1 METCASC
8 GAPLAADGRFC
19 PACGAAVERRPPPAD
34 ERKVATMLFA
44 DLVGSTALADS
55 EDPERTRVILDRFY
69 DAMSEEIELA
79 GGTVEKFVGD
89 AVMAAFGAP
98 AALEDHAERALH
110 AALAMQRRLREM
122 HGDRL
127 ALRIGVNTGDVV
139 VGRPREGSSFV
150 TGDAVNVTARL
161 EQAAA
166 PGEIVVGE
174 RTVVA
179 VRGAFEF
186 DDPVTLEAKGK
197 PDGVRARKLIRA
209 LSLMRPRG
217 AGGLRQAFVGR
228 DRELQRL
235 QEIYTGV
242 IAGDRHLVVLLG
254 DAGVGKSRLVR
265 ELWQWLAA
273 QEPQPLQRTGRCLSY
288 GHGVTYWPLAEIL
301 REHFALLDSDAN
313 DVVAARL
320 GDHPGLALTLGLDG
334 GEQIHPLVARE
345 RLQDSW
351 VEFLQEQ
358 VLLRPVVVLIEDVHW
373 ADEELC
379 DLLELIVARVD
390 GPLLVVATARPE
402 FLERRPALCGARRN
416 TSSLPLETLPATDT
430 RELLERLLGTEPPSA
445 VQELVVARAEGNPF
459 FVEEL
464 LATLIDRGL
473 LARRNGGWTCA
484 DLPPGFTIPDTVQA
498 VLAARIDLLPAA
510 EKAALQAASVI
521 GRIFWTGPVYEL
533 LGGSRPDFGLLEER
547 DFCRRRTASTL
558 PAEREYAI
566 KHALTREV
574 AYESVPK
581 ARRARLH
588 AAFAH
593 WLERTADASED
604 HAAMLAH
611 HYGEAVRPEDLDLA
625 WGSQAAEVDVLH
637 TKAVHW
643 SRRAAA
649 AALAR
654 YEIDEALALLRR
666 ALAYEPDPRRQG
678 ELWYEIGRASAL
690 KYDGEGF
697 TAAMAT
703 ALELAGPSADV
714 YAELA
719 FQTVQRAGMWRR
731 RPERSVVADWI
742 DRALELSAPA
752 SLQHGKA
759 LVARALW
766 EQPPGAV
773 AAAFAAAERLGDAG
787 LEAHAVAAA
796 AGEALRGGDTA
807 RANELVRR
815 LAALLPSISDPDQQ
829 GTAYLNRVEILSAL
843 GGFAELP
850 ALLAEYEAVMRGL
863 TAHHR
868 LHAAGARVSVLS
880 FTGGWK
886 ELAALSPQ
894 LEHAVQANIDSPC
907 PFNVV
912 TLLLT
917 AAGHEYTGDPA
928 AATRLEAWADEIGME
943 GYEPMF
949 DPARLRLELARNDL
963 AATERLVRGL
973 SLHENAERYGYLA
986 YEMLTTYFDALVALD
1001 ALERIEAE
1009 APSWLAPGTS
1019 VEPFALRAL
1028 AIARADEGLLGRAA
1042 DRFAAIGL
1050 EWQAGETRRLLSGSS

>member
-1 METCASC
+1 METCATC
-8 GAPLAADGRFC
+8 GTPLAAEGRFC
-19 PACGAAVERRPPPAD
+19 PACGAAVERRPPAAD

-110 AALAMQRRLREM
+110 AALAMQRRLREL

-186 DDPVTLEAKGK
+186 DELVTLAAKGK

-217 AGGLRQAFVGR
+217 AGALQQAFVGR

-235 QEIYTGV
+235 QEIYAGV
-242 IAGDRHLVVLLG
+242 IDGDCHLVVLLG

-273 QEPQPLQRTGRCLSY
+273 QERQPLQRTGRCLSY
-288 GHGVTYWPLAEIL
+288 GHGVTYWPLAEVL
-301 REHFALLDSDAN
+301 REHFALLDSDSN
-313 DVVAARL
+313 DVIAARL

-334 GEQIHPLVARE
+334 GEQLHPLVARE

-373 ADEELC
+373 ADDELC

-402 FLERRPALCGARRN
+402 FLERRPALCGARRH
-416 TSSLPLETLPATDT
+416 TSSLPLETLPAADT
-430 RELLERLLGTEPPSA
+430 RVLLERLLGTEPPVA

-473 LARRNGGWTCA
+473 LARHNGGWACA

-498 VLAARIDLLPAA
+498 VLAARIDLLPAD

-533 LGGSRPDFGLLEER
+533 LGGARPDFGLLEER
-547 DFCRRRTASTL
+547 DFCRRRAASTL

-581 ARRARLH
+581 ARRAQLH
-588 AAFAH
+588 AAFAR
-593 WLERTADASED
+593 WLERTSDAAED

-611 HYGEAVRPEDLDLA
+611 HYSEAVRPEDLDLA
-625 WGSQAAEVDVLH
+625 WGSPAAEVDVLH
-637 TKAVHW
+637 AKAVHW

-654 YEIDEALALLRR
+654 YEIDEALALLHR
-666 ALAYEPDPRRQG
+666 ALAHETDPARQG

-731 RPERSVVADWI
+731 RPVRSVVTGWI
-742 DRALELSAPA
+742 DRALELSPPG

-766 EQPPGAV
+766 EQAP
-773 AAAFAAAERLGDAG
+773 AAAGFAAAEKLGDAE

-796 AGEALRGGDTA
+796 AGEAMRSGDSS
-807 RANELVRR
+807 RANELVQR
-815 LAALLPSISDPDQQ
+815 LTALLPSIRDPDQQ
-829 GTAYLNRVEILSAL
+829 GTAYLNRIEILSAV
-843 GGFAELP
+843 GRFDEVP
-850 ALLAEYEAVMRGL
+850 AVLAEYDAVVRGL

-868 LHAAGARVSVLS
+868 LHAAGSRASLFS
-880 FTGGWK
+880 ITGRWT
-886 ELAALSPQ
+886 ELVALGPQ
-894 LEHAVQANIDSPC
+894 LEHAVQANVDSPC
-907 PFNVV
+907 PFNVL
-912 TLLLT
+912 TLLQT
-917 AAGHEYTGDPA
+917 AAGHQHAGDPD
-928 AATRLEAWADEIGME
+928 AATRLEAWADGIGME
-943 GYEPMF
+943 GYDSMF
-949 DPARLRLELARNDL
+949 DPARLRLALARNDL

-973 SLHENAERYGYLA
+973 SLENAERYGYLA
-986 YEMLTTYFDALVALD
+986 YEELAAYFDALVALD

-1028 AIARADEGLLGRAA
+1028 AVARADESLLERAIG
-1042 DRFAAIGL
+1042 RFADLGL
-1050 EWQAGETRRLLSGSS
+1050 EWHAAETRRLLSDSA